1 MLKPKRKSSSREWV
15 TRGVCYNATMNKRTP
30 KTQISSQAPAQTS
43 KTFSGLERVDIKV
56 LKLGSLDLN
65 QEIQRLRKK

>member
-1 MLKPKRKSSSREWV
+1 
-15 TRGVCYNATMNKRTP
+15 MNKRTP
-30 KTQISSQAPAQTS
+30 KTQTSSHAPGQTS

-65 QEIQRLRKK
+65 QEIQRLRKNDHWV

>member
-1 MLKPKRKSSSREWV
+1 
-15 TRGVCYNATMNKRTP
+15 MNKRTP
-30 KTQISSQAPAQTS
+30 KTQASSNAPAQTS